1 VGESVDDTLHY
12 DENNANQSL
21 ALLQELVTGGV
32 RQIVFSS
39 TAATYGEP
47 QYTPLDEA
55 HHHTPKTPM
64 ARAKLLVDR
73 ALSASESAYGLR
85 FVALRYFNAS
95 GATPERGEDHEPESH
110 LVPNVLFTALG
121 KREYLSVIGDQYPTA
136 RDYVHVADLGRAH
149 AKALAYCLLKR

>member
-1 VGESVDDTLHY
+1 MGESVDDTLHY
-12 DENNANQSL
+12 YKNNANQSL

-55 HHHTPKTPM
+55 HPKHPEKPYGWG
-64 ARAKLLVDR
+64 KLLVDR

-85 FVALRYFNAS
+85 FVALCYFNAS

-136 RDYVHVADLGRAH
+136 RRYAIMCTWPI
-149 AKALAYCLLKR
+149 LAGHTRKHWFIVY